1 MPVMVKAAMSIVQAI
16 RIFFFYLLLGTS
28 ALLWCSLSF
37 FVAPFLPF
45 RIRYRFINVYW
56 CRCAVWLTKVLLNIR
71 VNVTG
76 QENVPKTPCVIVSNH
91 QSTWETFFLSAHFQP
106 LSQVLKR
113 ELLYVPFFGWAMAML
128 RPIAIDRNNPKAA
141 LKVVA
146 KKGDEL
152 LKDGVWVL
160 IFPEGTRVPYGQIG
174 KFSRS
179 GSAMAV
185 NAGLPV
191 LPVAHNAGR
200 YWPKEGWGKKPGTIE
215 VVIGEPMYAE
225 GTGPRAIAALND
237 RVSAWNEATQRA
249 LGSPVMPAA
258 TPEKSPV

>member
-1 MPVMVKAAMSIVQAI
+1 MVKAAMSIVQAI

-45 RIRYRFINVYW
+45 RLRYRFINVYW
-56 CRCAVWLTKVLLNIR
+56 CRCALWLTRVFLNINVR
-71 VNVTG
+71 VTG
-76 QENVPKTPCVIVSNH
+76 QENVPQTPCVIVSNH

-128 RPIAIDRNNPKAA
+128 RPIAIDRGNPKAA
-141 LKVVA
+141 LKIVA

-152 LKDGVWVL
+152 LRDGVWVL

-185 NAGLPV
+185 NAEMPV
-191 LPVAHNAGR
+191 LPIAHNAGK
-200 YWPKEGWGKKPGTIE
+200 YWAKEGWGKTPGTID

-225 GTGPRAIAALND
+225 GTGPRAVAALND
-237 RVSAWNEATQRA
+237 RVAAWNEATQKA
-249 LGSPVMPAA
+249 LGSPA
-258 TPEKSPV
+258 TPAPVAEKSPV